1 VKIGVCMKQVPSS
14 EARITVSD
22 PQKGIDASVYSRM
35 VMNVYDE
42 FALEE
47 AVQLKERGIATEV
60 IVFTIDGAKVESQLR
75 GALAIGAD
83 RAVRIDLEGIENAD
97 CLGIAEVLT
106 AALKEEDVQIV
117 MCGKQ
122 SMDGDN
128 AQVPA
133 MIAEL
138 LDWSQVSMI
147 SKLEIDGDDF
157 TAHKDIGGG
166 SQAVIKGTLP
176 AVFSCDKGLNKPR
189 FPKLKQKLAAK
200 KKPIDVKTL
209 SDLGLEASAINQAL
223 VEERNWSLPTQRT
236 ECKFID
242 SSDVNAAV
250 SELLSLLKNE
260 AKVL

>member
-1 VKIGVCMKQVPSS
+1 MKIGVCMKQVPSS

-22 PQKGIDASVYSRM
+22 PQKGVDDSVYSRM

-60 IVFTIDGAKVESQLR
+60 IVFTIDKSGVESQLR

-83 RAVRIDLEGIENAD
+83 RAVQIDSAGIENAD
-97 CLGIAEVLT
+97 CLGVAQVLS
-106 AALKEEDVQIV
+106 AALKEEEVQIV

-122 SMDGDN
+122 SIDGDN

-133 MIAEL
+133 MIAEF

-147 SKLEIDGDDF
+147 SKLEIDGEDF
-157 TAHKDIGGG
+157 KAHKDIGGG
-166 SQAVIKGTLP
+166 SKAVIAGTLP

-200 KKPIDVKTL
+200 KKPIDVKSV
-209 SDLGLEASAINQAL
+209 SDFGLG
-223 VEERNWSLPTQRT
+223 SL
-236 ECKFID
+236 
-242 SSDVNAAV
+242 
-250 SELLSLLKNE
+250 
-260 AKVL
+260 